1 MRLLAVVVGLT
12 CTAISLPAMAQTMPP
27 QTYPPP
33 FVVPQPAD
41 IVSTPTYG
49 VTVTDN
55 GTEVHAAPGAASPV
69 VTTLDLGNQVTVLGT
84 SGGWSRVSSAG
95 VEGYVNSESLKK

>member
-12 CTAISLPAMAQTMPP
+12 CTAISLPAMGQSMLPA
-27 QTYPPP
+27 YPPP

-69 VTTLDLGNQVTVLGT
+69 VTTLDLGNQVTVLET
-84 SGGWSRVSSAG
+84 SGGWSRVSSGG